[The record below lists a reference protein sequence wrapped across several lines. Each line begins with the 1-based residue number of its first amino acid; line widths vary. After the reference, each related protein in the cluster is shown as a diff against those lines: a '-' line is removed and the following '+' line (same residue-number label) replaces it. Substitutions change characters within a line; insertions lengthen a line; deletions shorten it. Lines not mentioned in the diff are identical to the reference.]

1 MVKKC
6 WCWWW
11 SCWDGH
17 GGDAGMV
24 MVVMLVVTMAEPL
37 EIVLL
42 CSVNLNKGLDLH
54 KCCDGFEK

>member
-1 MVKKC
+1 MC
-6 WCWWW
+6 
-11 SCWDGH
+11 DGH